1 MRDWFVCCLRPYLP
15 RSSKLIGLVVPA
27 NPIKENNFLIGPAQS
42 EGELIAFWLHISIIK
57 KWFPFRSIV
66 SNSVVKGFLVTK
78 KKVGGGKKFPWRT
91 YWAWWSNPV
100 GNPAASRSSRLI
112 LHISRLLFT
121 LADDCQLFFFLSLSL
136 SSTPLEVFGMRNDVW
151 GREKIVWF
159 SAHRSWLFFKPR
171 ESRRRRLFSLLL
183 LIDIGFCEEPSPH
196 FVCQLPLLSSK
207 LTFSLPRPLVFRRS
221 DSKQRQLGDTCRAPF
236 ASPSWTTADKER
248 GIKKERKKK
257 EWEMK

>member
-1 MRDWFVCCLRPYLP
+1 MSTV
-15 RSSKLIGLVVPA
+15 
-27 NPIKENNFLIGPAQS
+27 
-42 EGELIAFWLHISIIK
+42 
-57 KWFPFRSIV
+57 
-66 SNSVVKGFLVTK
+66 
-78 KKVGGGKKFPWRT
+78 
-91 YWAWWSNPV
+91 
-100 GNPAASRSSRLI
+100 
-112 LHISRLLFT
+112 
-121 LADDCQLFFFLSLSL
+121 FFSLSLSL

-248 GIKKERKKK
+248 GIKKKERKKNERWNNSSAAIRIK
-257 EWEMK
+257 DDISPERITTSSVRSITVVDSLAFSLLIAVFAHVFFSLGDVLQLLRGRLNLGMWEPDESLDTFGICSNDFWFKKQNKKCV

>member
-1 MRDWFVCCLRPYLP
+1 MASAGLPGRVFFFSSSCVVGYLVVIVQVNLEGVRDWFVCCLRPYLP

-57 KWFPFRSIV
+57 KWFPFRSIA

-78 KKVGGGKKFPWRT
+78 KKVGRGKKFPWRT

-121 LADDCQLFFFLSLSL
+121 LADDCQLFFSLSL
-136 SSTPLEVFGMRNDVW
+136 S
-151 GREKIVWF
+151 
-159 SAHRSWLFFKPR
+159 
-171 ESRRRRLFSLLL
+171 FSLLDASGGFRDEEWCVGEGEDR
-183 LIDIGFCEEPSPH
+183 LI
-196 FVCQLPLLSSK
+196 
-207 LTFSLPRPLVFRRS
+207 
-221 DSKQRQLGDTCRAPF
+221 QRTQIVTLF
-236 ASPSWTTADKER
+236 
-248 GIKKERKKK
+248 
-257 EWEMK
+257 